1 MFLIPKQ
8 NLTSSLELV
17 TSIKMKRKNNTIKYT
32 ISIRQVSITHFF
44 NFDIITPALA

>member
-1 MFLIPKQ
+1 MFLISKQ
-8 NLTSSLELV
+8 DSSSPLELV

-32 ISIRQVSITHFF
+32 ISIRQVSITNFF